1 VTMAGVYALLGFSV
15 AQRSREIGVRLAL
28 GATPAG
34 TTVLVVRQSLVWA
47 VPGIAIGLLLAA
59 AVGQFVQPLLFE
71 TSARDGAV
79 FAAAGGALLAI
90 AAAASAG
97 PARRAARVD
106 PNVALQTE

>member
-1 VTMAGVYALLGFSV
+1 MAGVYALLGFIV

-34 TTVLVVRQSLVWA
+34 TTAMVVRQSLGWA

-59 AVGQFVQPLLFE
+59 AVGSSCSRCCSRRPRV
-71 TSARDGAV
+71 TGSCSCRR
-79 FAAAGGALLAI
+79 GGALLLI
-90 AAAASAG
+90 AAAASAV
-97 PARRAARVD
+97 PAFRAGRVD